1 MLRNLLTGRIMQD
14 DGGLQMTEGN
24 PQVRTHVHLY
34 QHTDQIALR
43 QIERGPGIAARL
55 IYRFLLRNG
64 IVNARPH

>member
-1 MLRNLLTGRIMQD
+1 
-14 DGGLQMTEGN
+14 MTEGN